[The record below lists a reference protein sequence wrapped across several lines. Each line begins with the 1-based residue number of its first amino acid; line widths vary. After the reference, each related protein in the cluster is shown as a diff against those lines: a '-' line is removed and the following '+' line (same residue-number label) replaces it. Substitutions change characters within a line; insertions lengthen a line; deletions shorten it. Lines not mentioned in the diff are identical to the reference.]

1 MTRNER
7 ILLSLVLFQTV
18 LCLLLTVF
26 CAFRLEEIESK
37 NQAQIEQV
45 KIEVEENQEKCE
57 RLIDTN
63 LDIFLNHRWE

>member
-1 MTRNER
+1 MTRKER
-7 ILLSLVLFQTV
+7 VLLSLVLFQTV

-26 CAFRLEEIESK
+26 ITFRLEEMQKQTDE
-37 NQAQIEQV
+37 QIEQV
-45 KIEVEENQEKCE
+45 KIEVEENQAKCE